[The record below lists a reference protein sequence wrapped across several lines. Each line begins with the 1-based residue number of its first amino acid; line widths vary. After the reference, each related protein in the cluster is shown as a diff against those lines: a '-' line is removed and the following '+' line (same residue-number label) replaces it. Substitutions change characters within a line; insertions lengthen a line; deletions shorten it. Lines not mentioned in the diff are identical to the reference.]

1 MSQSRLMADA
11 VRKHVLANYWVDV
24 PVDAIVE
31 LILWLISC
39 FTTVEALKEEA
50 ENPRGI
56 KATLLKLKTWA
67 VLRKYGV
74 QNRAKCRD
82 CLVAAIYEVGQDSD
96 HAQLDMLLSENN

>member
-1 MSQSRLMADA
+1 MNQSRSMADV
-11 VRKHVLANYWVDV
+11 VRKHMLTNYGVDV

-74 QNRAKCRD
+74 QNRAHCRD
-82 CLVAAIYEVGQDSD
+82 CLVAAVYEVGQDSSYT
-96 HAQLDMLLSENN
+96 QLSTLLSEDN